1 MSIGRRAKRQPGRY
15 VPPRR
20 GHTYESEYSSLCG
33 RQNVTPR
40 RKCGHRHEVCG
51 TLDVEDNEGDR
62 FEGFAEAEE
71 RPEEAGAEDIE
82 GTPLG
87 EEGRSEDPRNRGVT
101 QARMRGEL
109 RFFNEVTQRGLIRTS
124 EEDYAV
130 LGSGF
135 VEGHPV
141 GRCAGVAVDFEVEGV
156 DSESLAVRVSIV
168 DVTPGRR
175 ARRHS
180 RG

>member
-1 MSIGRRAKRQPGRY
+1 M
-15 VPPRR
+15 PPRR
-20 GHTYESEYSSLCG
+20 ECDRRHNLCG
-33 RQNVTPR
+33 ILGLER
-40 RKCGHRHEVCG
+40 
-51 TLDVEDNEGDR
+51 NEGDR
-62 FEGFAEAEE
+62 LEGLAETEE
-71 RPEEAGAEDIE
+71 RTEEACAEDLE

-87 EEGRSEDPRNRGVT
+87 EEGRGKDPRNRGVT
-101 QARMRGEL
+101 NTRMRGEL
-109 RFFNEVTQRGLIRTS
+109 RFFNEVTQRGLIRTK
-124 EEDYAV
+124 EEDYTV

-135 VEGHPV
+135 VDGHPV
-141 GRCAGVAVDFEVEGV
+141 GRCAGVAVDFDVEGV

>member
-1 MSIGRRAKRQPGRY
+1 MTQP
-15 VPPRR
+15 
-20 GHTYESEYSSLCG
+20 
-33 RQNVTPR
+33 
-40 RKCGHRHEVCG
+40 
-51 TLDVEDNEGDR
+51 
-62 FEGFAEAEE
+62 
-71 RPEEAGAEDIE
+71 
-82 GTPLG
+82 
-87 EEGRSEDPRNRGVT
+87 
-101 QARMRGEL
+101 RMRGEL
-109 RFFNEVTQRGLIRTS
+109 RFFNEETQRGLIRTC

-135 VEGHPV
+135 VEGQIPV
-141 GRCAGVAVDFEVEGV
+141 GRCAGTAVDFEVEAV

>member
-1 MSIGRRAKRQPGRY
+1 
-15 VPPRR
+15 
-20 GHTYESEYSSLCG
+20 
-33 RQNVTPR
+33 
-40 RKCGHRHEVCG
+40 
-51 TLDVEDNEGDR
+51 VELNEGDR
-62 FEGFAEAEE
+62 FEGFAETEERAEE
-71 RPEEAGAEDIE
+71 ARAEDLE

-87 EEGRSEDPRNRGVT
+87 EEGRREDPRNRRVT
-101 QARMRGEL
+101 EQRMRGEL
-109 RFFNEVTQRGLIRTS
+109 RFFNEETQRGLIRTS

-141 GRCAGVAVDFEVEGV
+141 GRCAGVAVDFEVEDA
-156 DSESLAVRVSIV
+156 DSEPLAVRVSIV

>member
-1 MSIGRRAKRQPGRY
+1 VS
-15 VPPRR
+15 
-20 GHTYESEYSSLCG
+20 TS
-33 RQNVTPR
+33 
-40 RKCGHRHEVCG
+40 
-51 TLDVEDNEGDR
+51 EGDR
-62 FEGFAEAEE
+62 CEGFAETQECA
-71 RPEEAGAEDIE
+71 EEAGAEDLE
-82 GTPLG
+82 GTTLG

-101 QARMRGEL
+101 HPRMRGEL

-124 EEDYAV
+124 EEDFAV

>member
-1 MSIGRRAKRQPGRY
+1 MWS
-15 VPPRR
+15 
-20 GHTYESEYSSLCG
+20 T
-33 RQNVTPR
+33 T
-40 RKCGHRHEVCG
+40 
-51 TLDVEDNEGDR
+51 EGDR
-62 FEGFAEAEE
+62 VEGFSEAEE
-71 RPEEAGAEDIE
+71 CAQEAGAEDLE

-87 EEGRSEDPRNRGVT
+87 EEGRREDPRNHGVT
-101 QARMRGEL
+101 QPRMRGEL
-109 RFFNEVTQRGLIRTS
+109 RFFNEETQRGLIRPS
-124 EEDYAV
+124 AEDYAV

-135 VEGHPV
+135 VEGQIPV
-141 GRCAGVAVDFEVEGV
+141 GRCAGTAVDFEVEAV

>member
-1 MSIGRRAKRQPGRY
+1 MSFVPGAKCDQRR
-15 VPPRR
+15 
-20 GHTYESEYSSLCG
+20 
-33 RQNVTPR
+33 
-40 RKCGHRHEVCG
+40 EVCG
-51 TLDVEDNEGDR
+51 TLTVEHNEGDR
-62 FEGFAEAEE
+62 FEGFSEAEE
-71 RPEEAGAEDIE
+71 RAEEAGAEDFE

-87 EEGRSEDPRNRGVT
+87 EEGRSEDSRNRGVT
-101 QARMRGEL
+101 HTRMRGEL
-109 RFFNEVTQRGLIRTS
+109 RFFNEVTQRGLIRTT

-135 VEGHPV
+135 VEGQIPV

>member
-1 MSIGRRAKRQPGRY
+1 VSIGPGKTRL
-15 VPPRR
+15 
-20 GHTYESEYSSLCG
+20 TAA
-33 RQNVTPR
+33 
-40 RKCGHRHEVCG
+40 KCGQCHEVCG
-51 TLDVEDNEGDR
+51 TLNVEHNEGDR
-62 FEGFAEAEE
+62 FEGFAKAEKCA
-71 RPEEAGAEDIE
+71 EEAGAEDLE

-87 EEGRSEDPRNRGVT
+87 EEGRREEPRNHGVT
-101 QARMRGEL
+101 QTRMRGEL
-109 RFFNEVTQRGLIRTS
+109 RFFNEETQRGLIRTS

-135 VEGHPV
+135 VEGQIPV

>member
-1 MSIGRRAKRQPGRY
+1 
-15 VPPRR
+15 
-20 GHTYESEYSSLCG
+20 
-33 RQNVTPR
+33 
-40 RKCGHRHEVCG
+40 
-51 TLDVEDNEGDR
+51 VEHNEGDR
-62 FEGFAEAEE
+62 FEGFSEAEE
-71 RPEEAGAEDIE
+71 RAEEAGAEDFE

-87 EEGRSEDPRNRGVT
+87 EEGRSEDSRNRGVT
-101 QARMRGEL
+101 HTRMRGEL

-124 EEDYAV
+124 EEDFAV

-135 VEGHPV
+135 VEGQIPV

-175 ARRHS
+175 AGTRAAREGLAEHRRS
-180 RG
+180 RRAALLAPRPRPQSRR

>member
-1 MSIGRRAKRQPGRY
+1 MLLNGPSAKTRLSRRNVASVARCALPS
-15 VPPRR
+15 VV
-20 GHTYESEYSSLCG
+20 GH
-33 RQNVTPR
+33 
-40 RKCGHRHEVCG
+40 
-51 TLDVEDNEGDR
+51 DEGDW
-62 FEGFAEAEE
+62 FEGFSEAEACA
-71 RPEEAGAEDIE
+71 EEAGAEDLE

-87 EEGRSEDPRNRGVT
+87 EEGCSEDPRNRGVMHT
-101 QARMRGEL
+101 RRRGEL

-124 EEDYAV
+124 EEDFAV

-135 VEGHPV
+135 VEGHIPV

-156 DSESLAVRVSIV
+156 DTDSLAVRVSIV
-168 DVTPGRR
+168 DVTPRRR

>member
-1 MSIGRRAKRQPGRY
+1 M
-15 VPPRR
+15 
-20 GHTYESEYSSLCG
+20 
-33 RQNVTPR
+33 
-40 RKCGHRHEVCG
+40 CG
-51 TLDVEDNEGDR
+51 TLGVEHNEGVR
-62 FEGFAEAEE
+62 CEGFSETEERAEE
-71 RPEEAGAEDIE
+71 ACAEDLE

-101 QARMRGEL
+101 HARMRGEL

-124 EEDYAV
+124 EEDFAV

-135 VEGHPV
+135 VEGQIPV
-141 GRCAGVAVDFEVEGV
+141 GRCAGVAVDFEVEGG
-156 DSESLAVRVSIV
+156 EAEALAVRVSIV

>member
-1 MSIGRRAKRQPGRY
+1 
-15 VPPRR
+15 
-20 GHTYESEYSSLCG
+20 
-33 RQNVTPR
+33 
-40 RKCGHRHEVCG
+40 VCG
-51 TLDVEDNEGDR
+51 TLGVEHNEGVR
-62 FEGFAEAEE
+62 CEGFSETKERAEKAC
-71 RPEEAGAEDIE
+71 AEDLE

-101 QARMRGEL
+101 HPRMRGEL

-124 EEDYAV
+124 EEDFAV

>member
-1 MSIGRRAKRQPGRY
+1 M
-15 VPPRR
+15 
-20 GHTYESEYSSLCG
+20 EL
-33 RQNVTPR
+33 
-40 RKCGHRHEVCG
+40 
-51 TLDVEDNEGDR
+51 NEGDR
-62 FEGFAEAEE
+62 LEGFAKTEE
-71 RPEEAGAEDIE
+71 RGQEAAAEDLE

-87 EEGRSEDPRNRGVT
+87 EEGRGEDPRNRGVT
-101 QARMRGEL
+101 QTRMRGEL

-124 EEDYAV
+124 EEDFAV

-135 VEGHPV
+135 VEGQIPV
-141 GRCAGVAVDFEVEGV
+141 GRCAGVAVDFEVEGGET
-156 DSESLAVRVSIV
+156 ESLAVRVSIV

>member
-1 MSIGRRAKRQPGRY
+1 VSIVPGAKCDQ
-15 VPPRR
+15 
-20 GHTYESEYSSLCG
+20 
-33 RQNVTPR
+33 
-40 RKCGHRHEVCG
+40 RHEVSG
-51 TLDVEDNEGDR
+51 TLSVEHNEGDR
-62 FEGFAEAEE
+62 FERFSEAEE
-71 RPEEAGAEDIE
+71 RAEEAGAEDFE

-87 EEGRSEDPRNRGVT
+87 EEGRSEDSRNRGVT
-101 QARMRGEL
+101 HTRMRGEL
-109 RFFNEVTQRGLIRTS
+109 RFFNEVTQRGLIRTT

-135 VEGHPV
+135 VEGQIPV

>member
-1 MSIGRRAKRQPGRY
+1 MSPASRGVRY
-15 VPPRR
+15 AR
-20 GHTYESEYSSLCG
+20 
-33 RQNVTPR
+33 
-40 RKCGHRHEVCG
+40 
-51 TLDVEDNEGDR
+51 VELNEGDR
-62 FEGFAEAEE
+62 CEGFSEAEE
-71 RPEEAGAEDIE
+71 RGEEAGAEDLE

-87 EEGRSEDPRNRGVT
+87 EEGCGEDARYRRVT
-101 QARMRGEL
+101 QTRLRGEL
-109 RFFNEVTQRGLIRTS
+109 RFFNEETQRGLIRTS

-135 VEGHPV
+135 IEGHPV
-141 GRCAGVAVDFEVEGV
+141 GRCAGTAVDFEVE
-156 DSESLAVRVSIV
+156 DADTEPLAVRVSIV

>member
-1 MSIGRRAKRQPGRY
+1 MWS
-15 VPPRR
+15 
-20 GHTYESEYSSLCG
+20 
-33 RQNVTPR
+33 
-40 RKCGHRHEVCG
+40 
-51 TLDVEDNEGDR
+51 NEGVR
-62 FEGFAEAEE
+62 CEGFSETEERAEE
-71 RPEEAGAEDIE
+71 ACAEDLE

-109 RFFNEVTQRGLIRTS
+109 RFFNEETQRGLIRTS
-124 EEDYAV
+124 EEDFAV

-141 GRCAGVAVDFEVEGV
+141 GRCAGVAVDFDVEGGV
-156 DSESLAVRVSIV
+156 DAEALAVRVSIV

>member
-1 MSIGRRAKRQPGRY
+1 VSIGFKPGQLWG
-15 VPPRR
+15 V
-20 GHTYESEYSSLCG
+20 
-33 RQNVTPR
+33 NVTAAA
-40 RKCGHRHEVCG
+40 KCSQRHEVCG
-51 TLDVEDNEGDR
+51 TLGVEHNEGDR
-62 FEGFAEAEE
+62 CEGFSEAEE
-71 RPEEAGAEDIE
+71 RTEEAGAEDVE

-101 QARMRGEL
+101 HTRMRGEL
-109 RFFNEVTQRGLIRTS
+109 RFFNEETQRGLIRTS
-124 EEDYAV
+124 EEDYTV

-135 VEGHPV
+135 VDGHPV